1 MILFQ
6 DITFNLQEKLQT
18 KYGKF
23 WIVQLN
29 VEDSTVNFSN
39 YSILFFFKKKAS
51 FEEVRTPQ
59 QKNGFDCGLY
69 CISISEY
76 LGNNYLNRSNESLEK
91 VVTPESIN
99 DLRTKI
105 KNIIELKKK

>member
-39 YSILFFFKKKAS
+39 YSILFF
-51 FEEVRTPQ
+51 
-59 QKNGFDCGLY
+59 
-69 CISISEY
+69 
-76 LGNNYLNRSNESLEK
+76 
-91 VVTPESIN
+91 
-99 DLRTKI
+99 
-105 KNIIELKKK
+105 